1 MVGTGWRQRIDSHAH
16 MAAGYALKGSRSV
29 ISFVLALM
37 MVALVVVGPAAQ
49 VDGAALTVPMRRVA
63 IDVRPGQSDFV
74 VTVDTKRVTGKFP
87 SGFTPVQLG
96 TELAFPM
103 RAILEA
109 AGGVVRFEPS
119 QNTVYVALGP
129 VAAAYEVGT
138 RTLVD
143 SGYVSSIRKDLFRV
157 SGKTGTLYCSRKVL
171 ERLVTAAGGTVT
183 ATTKNGV
190 TSIILQIPSTMK
202 DVLGHPHDTF
212 PAKAGKMRLVTL
224 APNLAENCFAL
235 GQGGNIIATSEYT
248 DYPEQ
253 AKKIPTVGAFTSP
266 SLEKLLVLSP
276 DLILVTR
283 GTPLAVVDQ
292 LKKMDRDVYV
302 DDPKSLSDIVEAIR
316 LEAVVLG
323 VADRG
328 FEVALSMHRSIAK
341 VAAAARKLTNKPA
354 VYVEIWNSPLM
365 SAGKGT
371 FLSDLIAVAGGV
383 NIADATKDPWPVL
396 SEEFVISHNP
406 DIIIVASG
414 MGAGDVTGRTAFAT
428 VSAVKKGQVYEIPGD
443 YIFRPSPR
451 IIKGLEMIADY
462 VQRAAQH

>member
-1 MVGTGWRQRIDSHAH
+1 MVSTGWRKRIDSHAH
-16 MAAGYALKGSRSV
+16 MAAGYALTGGRSA
-29 ISFVLALM
+29 ISIVLALM
-37 MVALVVVGPAAQ
+37 MLALVVVVPAGWA
-49 VDGAALTVPMRRVA
+49 DGAVVTVPMRRIV
-63 IDVRPGQSDFV
+63 IDVRAGKPGFV
-74 VTVDTKRVTGKFP
+74 VSVDTKRVAGNFP

-96 TELAFPM
+96 SQLAFPM
-103 RAILEA
+103 RAVWEA

-119 QNTVYVALGP
+119 QNTVYFALGP
-129 VAAAYEVGT
+129 VAGAYEFGT
-138 RTLVD
+138 RALVD
-143 SGYVSSIRKDLFRV
+143 GGYNTSVRKDLFRFA
-157 SGKTGTLYCSRKVL
+157 GKTGALYLATDVL
-171 ERLVTAAGGTVT
+171 NGLIAAEGGTV
-183 ATTKNGV
+183 ATSTKSGL
-190 TSIILQIPSTMK
+190 TSITLLVPSKMQ
-202 DVLGHPHDTF
+202 DVLGYQHDTF
-212 PAKAGKMRLVTL
+212 PVKAGKMRLVTL
-224 APNLAENCFAL
+224 APNLAENCFAF

-276 DLILVTR
+276 DLVLVTR

-292 LKKMDRDVYV
+292 LRKMGRNVYV
-302 DDPKSLSDIVEAIR
+302 DDPKSLSGIVEAIR
-316 LEAVVLG
+316 SEATVLG

-328 FEVALSMHRSIAK
+328 FEVALAMHRSIAK
-341 VAAAARKLTNKPA
+341 VAVAAKKLTSKPA

-371 FLSDLIAVAGGV
+371 FLSDLIAVAGGT
-383 NIADATKDPWPVL
+383 NIADDTSNAWPVL

-414 MGAGDVTGRTAFAT
+414 MGTADVIGRTAFAT
-428 VSAVKKGQVYEIPGD
+428 VGAVKKGQVYEVPGD

-462 VQRAAQH
+462 VQRAARH